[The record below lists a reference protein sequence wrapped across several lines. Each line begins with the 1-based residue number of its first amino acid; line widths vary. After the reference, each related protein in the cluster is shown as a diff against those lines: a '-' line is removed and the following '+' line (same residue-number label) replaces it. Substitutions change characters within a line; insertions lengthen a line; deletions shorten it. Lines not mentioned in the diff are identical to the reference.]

1 MQSLGRGPVETPKT
15 CTPVDARPEQ
25 PHGFQRNQSAS
36 FSERRIHRA
45 CAGWDAA
52 AELRIQNIFDLGS
65 GTFERD
71 IEELHLAHK
80 PYNVALPQASE
91 SFVRHVHLVLPPMLL
106 PLVKNVLTSIQTY
119 SNQRSCQPIA
129 NCVACGSCTE
139 IQQWANGFA

>member
-1 MQSLGRGPVETPKT
+1 MRSLGRGPVETPKT

-71 IEELHLAHK
+71 IEELHLAIVPRVFGTAK
-80 PYNVALPQASE
+80 CVRAPKRTISRILTFQAVA
-91 SFVRHVHLVLPPMLL
+91 
-106 PLVKNVLTSIQTY
+106 
-119 SNQRSCQPIA
+119 QRGGGGHA
-129 NCVACGSCTE
+129 A
-139 IQQWANGFA
+139 